1 MGFEVRAI
9 EKKEIISICTSK
21 IKIDQV
27 KLLED
32 CSKAAYSKTVQLLI
46 KEQPDGTKYPPALDA
61 IRGTNFFC
69 MTRVFVLCYLIEILI
84 V

>member
-9 EKKEIISICTSK
+9 EKKEIMSICTSK

-32 CSKAAYSKTVQLLI
+32 GSKAAYSKTVQMLI
-46 KEQPDGTKYPPALDA
+46 KEQPEGTKYPPALNA
-61 IRGTNFFC
+61 IKGKSFC
-69 MTRVFVLCYLIEILI
+69 MARLFLLCYFIE